1 MDYGLH
7 RPLTIPQKSFT
18 PSGRLTRGAPPASS
32 TGAPPKTNSD
42 ETPKRSASVRHGV
55 LVVLVGALVVVGG
68 AAAAER
74 ARLPLE
80 VRAAAAADGE
90 LGDAAAMGL
99 DFDPAATAQRN
110 LQGYMGFRRLQMAT
124 TDANAA
130 MGLDFDAAATA
141 KRNLQGYMGF

>member
-1 MDYGLH
+1 MDGLL
-7 RPLTIPQKSFT
+7 RPPTIPQKSFT

-42 ETPKRSASVRHGV
+42 ETPKRSAVRHGV
-55 LVVLVGALVVVGG
+55 LVVLVGALVVGG
-68 AAAAER
+68 GAAAER

-99 DFDPAATAQRN
+99 EFDPAATAQRN

-124 TDANAA
+124 TDADAA